1 MKEDSIKRVLEIRA
15 GVLKRVL
22 KNQELP
28 PDDKNYFEGK
38 LEGYNQAIDLLN
50 ESLEST
56 EVELHTDSKQSI
68 TCLLASSTFAGSDLI

>member
-1 MKEDSIKRVLEIRA
+1 MKEDSIKRVLEVRA

-28 PDDKNYFEGK
+28 SDDKNYFEGK

-50 ESLEST
+50 ESLESI
-56 EVELHTDSKQSI
+56 EVELHTDSR
-68 TCLLASSTFAGSDLI
+68 

>member
-1 MKEDSIKRVLEIRA
+1 MKEDSIKRVLEVRA

-28 PDDKNYFEGK
+28 SDDKNYFEGK

-50 ESLEST
+50 EPLESI
-56 EVELHTDSKQSI
+56 EVELHTDSK
-68 TCLLASSTFAGSDLI
+68 

>member
-38 LEGYNQAIDLLN
+38 LEGYNQAINLLN
-50 ESLEST
+50 ESLESI
-56 EVELHTDSKQSI
+56 EVELHTDSR
-68 TCLLASSTFAGSDLI
+68 